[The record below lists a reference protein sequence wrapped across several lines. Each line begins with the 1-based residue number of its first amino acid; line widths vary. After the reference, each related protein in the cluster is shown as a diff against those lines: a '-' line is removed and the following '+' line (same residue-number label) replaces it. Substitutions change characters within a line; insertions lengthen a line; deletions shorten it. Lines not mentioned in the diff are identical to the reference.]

1 MSSHN
6 NQVPTPN
13 KLIQEFKITK
23 GYKHKKQKMGC
34 QTEKKS

>member
-13 KLIQEFKITK
+13 KLIQECSKN
-23 GYKHKKQKMGC
+23 GSNRKKNNQK
-34 QTEKKS
+34 